1 MRDTFP
7 SRKIRHHPRVRYRK
21 ILPQMRTL
29 KKEKKI
35 AEEQK
40 QTKKK
45 MEEIKQKKQNTD
57 VKLWQKTK
65 NLNELRSQERTK
77 RTKKKCGLGSIIK

>member
-45 MEEIKQKKQNTD
+45 
-57 VKLWQKTK
+57 W
-65 NLNELRSQERTK
+65 K
-77 RTKKKCGLGSIIK
+77 R